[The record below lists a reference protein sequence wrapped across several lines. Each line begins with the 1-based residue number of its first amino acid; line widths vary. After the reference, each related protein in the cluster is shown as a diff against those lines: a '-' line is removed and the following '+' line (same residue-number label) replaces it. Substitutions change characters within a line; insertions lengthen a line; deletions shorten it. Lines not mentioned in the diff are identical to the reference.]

1 MAEGSWIR
9 IGAIDAHLDARTVN
23 SIIKDA
29 LGKKAISITQNPE
42 LRQKIG
48 EAYIEAVTPF
58 VPIKS
63 GKLRE
68 SGRATTDGRVYWT
81 ATNKYGD
88 NYAGYVYDQ
97 DGTRWPDGEYSHSKK
112 TGTYPRWTEKIHP
125 GTEVQPGTPEWDAF
139 INNASYLIRE
149 AFKDE

>member
-42 LRQKIG
+42 LRQRIG
-48 EAYIEAVTPF
+48 EAFIMAVTPS
-58 VPIKS
+58 VPMKS
-63 GKLRE
+63 GALRE

-81 ATNKYGD
+81 AINKYGD

-97 DGTRWPDGEYSHSKK
+97 DGTRWPEGQYKK
-112 TGTYPRWTEKIHP
+112 PTTPGTYPRWAES
-125 GTEVQPGTPEWDAF
+125 VQPGTEEWDAF

-149 AFKDE
+149 AFKNE

>member
-23 SIIKDA
+23 SIIKEA

-48 EAYIEAVTPF
+48 EAFVEAVTPF
-58 VPIKS
+58 VPMKS
-63 GKLRE
+63 GAIRE

-88 NYAGYVYDQ
+88 NYAGYVYDLE
-97 DGTRWPDGEYSHSKK
+97 GTRWPEGHYKK
-112 TGTYPRWTEKIHP
+112 PTTPGTYPGWVEK
-125 GTEVQPGTPEWDAF
+125 VQPGTPEWDAF

>member
-42 LRQKIG
+42 LRKSIG
-48 EAYIEAVTPF
+48 EAYIEVVTPF
-58 VPIKS
+58 VPSKT
-63 GKLRE
+63 GALRE
-68 SGRATTDGRVYWT
+68 SGRATADGRVYWT

-88 NYAGYVYDQ
+88 NYAGYVFDQ
-97 DGTRWPDGEYSHSKK
+97 DGTRWPEGHYKK
-112 TGTYPRWTEKIHP
+112 PTTPGTYPRWVES
-125 GTEVQPGTPEWDAF
+125 VQPGTAEWDAF

-149 AFKDE
+149 AFKNE

>member
-23 SIIKDA
+23 SIIKEA

-48 EAYIEAVTPF
+48 EAYVGAVNEL
-58 VPIKS
+58 VPEKS

-97 DGTRWPDGEYSHSKK
+97 DGTRWPDEHYKK
-112 TGTYPRWTEKIHP
+112 PTTPGTYPRWTER
-125 GTEVQPGTPEWDAF
+125 VQPGTAEWDAF

-149 AFKDE
+149 AFKNE